1 MAVQIL
7 SRRSSVLYDRP
18 FPIRLGIAELA
29 VNNNPSEPG
38 LFFADNTASP
48 STGLIKVGP
57 ISIGSTAPNTSAV
70 GFTSSSKGESWLD
83 TSSTHLYKIFD
94 GTSWQTTKAIAS
106 ISAGYPANPI
116 DGQLH
121 YNKTTSKLT
130 IYDLST
136 TAWVV
141 IGP

>member
-7 SRRSSVLYDRP
+7 SRRSSTLNDRP
-18 FPIRLGIAELA
+18 YPIRLGTAELA
-29 VNNNPSEPG
+29 VNNNAGDPG

-57 ISIGSTAPNTSAV
+57 ISVGSTAPNTSAA
-70 GFTSSSKGESWLD
+70 GFNSLSKGESWLD
-83 TSSTHLYKIFD
+83 TASTQIYKIYD
-94 GTSWQTTKAIAS
+94 GSNWQTSKAVAS
-106 ISAGYPANPI
+106 VSAGYPANPI

-121 YNKTTSKLT
+121 YNTSTSKLA
-130 IYDLST
+130 IYLLAST
-136 TAWVV
+136 SWVV

>member
-7 SRRSSVLYDRP
+7 SRRSSTLHDRP
-18 FPIRLGIAELA
+18 YPIRLGTAELA
-29 VNNNPSEPG
+29 VNNNASDPG

-57 ISIGSTAPNTSAV
+57 ISVGSTAPNTSAA
-70 GFTSSSKGESWLD
+70 GFSSLSKGESWLD
-83 TSSTHLYKIFD
+83 TASTQIYKIYD
-94 GTSWQTTKAIAS
+94 GSNWQTAKAVAS
-106 ISAGYPANPI
+106 VSAGYPANPV

-121 YNKTTSKLT
+121 YNTSTSKLT
-130 IYDLST
+130 IYLLAST
-136 TAWVV
+136 SWVV

>member
-7 SRRSSVLYDRP
+7 SRRSSVLHDRP
-18 FPIRLGIAELA
+18 FPTRLGIAELA
-29 VNNNPSEPG
+29 VNNNAGQPG

-57 ISIGSTAPNTSAV
+57 ISIGATAPNNSAA
-70 GFTSSSKGESWLD
+70 GFSSLSKGESWLD
-83 TSSTHLYKIFD
+83 TASTQIYKIYV
-94 GTSWQTTKAIAS
+94 GSNWQTAKAVAS
-106 ISAGYPANPI
+106 VSVGYPANPV

-121 YNKTTSKLT
+121 YNTSTSKLA
-130 IYDLST
+130 IYLLAST
-136 TAWVV
+136 SWVV